1 MSALP
6 LPAQAIDATRGEL
19 QFVPIGCEGERPDKM
34 TKSTVRQENS
44 VMTAPGPVTAP
55 PYKVKRVEPV
65 LKGSDVQARV
75 FTLAPGE
82 VIPWH
87 FHRESTD
94 HYFVLEG
101 ILSISSREP
110 DVMTRNFRVGSSH
123 KIASGTPH
131 LIANGGDTDC
141 RFLLIQG
148 VGAYDWNAAD

>member
-1 MSALP
+1 MWSRRFKKN
-6 LPAQAIDATRGEL
+6 Q
-19 QFVPIGCEGERPDKM
+19 
-34 TKSTVRQENS
+34 
-44 VMTAPGPVTAP
+44 VMTASGPS
-55 PYKVKRVEPV
+55 YKVKSVETV

-87 FHRESTD
+87 YHRESTD

-101 ILSISSREP
+101 TLSISSLEP
-110 DVMTRNFRVGSSH
+110 YVMTRNFRVGSSH
-123 KIASGTPH
+123 KIASGKPH
-131 LIANGGDTDC
+131 LIANGDDTDC